1 LKRFNKFI
9 VSSEP
14 FVPDLLE
21 SVLWELDIKGITEEE
36 NQLVV
41 YSDEKIISLYNS
53 VKIQLEELQKNGII
67 RNFEITEELVE
78 DKNWNEEW
86 EKTITPIQ
94 VTDKIIITQTFH
106 QYDPKPGQLILTIDP
121 KMSFG
126 TGEHQTT
133 KLMLSMIEKYITGGE
148 KVLDVG
154 SGSGVLAIASVKL
167 GGSLANAVD
176 NDEWCLENATENC
189 KLNNVEKQV
198 EVKLGEISSI
208 EENNFDTILANI
220 QKNVLMEI
228 ANEIAARVIESGVV
242 ILSGLLKEDK
252 NDIINEYSKYGFSL
266 LEKGEMDEWIVL
278 VIKKGLSKNLDL
290 TAPIKST
297 NYQG

>member
-1 LKRFNKFI
+1 MKRFNKFI

-14 FVPDLLE
+14 FIPDLLE

-41 YSDEKIISLYNS
+41 YSDENINSLYNS
-53 VKIQLEELQKNGII
+53 VKTLLEELKKNGII

-148 KVLDVG
+148 RVLDVG

-167 GGSLANAVD
+167 GGSSAIAVD
-176 NDEWCLENATENC
+176 HDEWCLENAAENC

-208 EENNFDTILANI
+208 KENNFDTILANI

-228 ANEIAARVIESGVV
+228 ASEIATRVIENGVV
-242 ILSGLLKEDK
+242 ILSGLLKEDE
-252 NDIINEYSKYGFSL
+252 NDIIDEYSKYGFSL

-278 VIKKGLSKNLDL
+278 VIKKGLS
-290 TAPIKST
+290 
-297 NYQG
+297 